1 MTTEEPVQYEE
12 RDALAF
18 ITLNRPEKLN
28 TLNGELLEAF
38 AARWAAP
45 ARQGTTSTILWVYRL
60 AWSIQAVSAVRRCY
74 RHRVTGD
81 ASLLTLKTYEGMRVV
96 LPGEFAVLLDDGVS
110 P

>member
-38 AARWAAP
+38 AAR
-45 ARQGTTSTILWVYRL
+45 
-60 AWSIQAVSAVRRCY
+60 
-74 RHRVTGD
+74 
-81 ASLLTLKTYEGMRVV
+81 
-96 LPGEFAVLLDDGVS
+96 
-110 P
+110 